1 LNNTNGDVMRNA
13 AVGATFLATAM
24 LYGVAA
30 GYAQTSPTPGPTN
43 PAPQSNPLAKP
54 GSDLVV
60 NPTEDECQKGW
71 SPGLKWTQ
79 EQFEAFCKQMRT
91 SK

>member
-1 LNNTNGDVMRNA
+1 MRNA
-13 AVGATFLATAM
+13 AVGATLLAASM
-24 LYGVAA
+24 LYGAAA
-30 GYAQTSPTPGPTN
+30 GHAQTAPTPGPTPGPTN

-54 GSDLVV
+54 GSDLVI
-60 NPTEDECQKGW
+60 NPTEEECQKGW
-71 SPGLKWTQ
+71 TPGAKWTE